1 MEEGSCTLSISA
13 LTLVSEM
20 TRELM
25 TLGDSQTK
33 ALELADGSY
42 GSYGMGKEELQIW
55 W

>member
-1 MEEGSCTLSISA
+1 
-13 LTLVSEM
+13 M

-42 GSYGMGKEELQIW
+42 GSYGMGKEELQTLVVREW
-55 W
+55 DVGCWMGGLD

>member
-1 MEEGSCTLSISA
+1 MAEEGSCTLSISA

-25 TLGDSQTK
+25 TLGDSQSK

-42 GSYGMGKEELQIW
+42 GIGKELQIW
-55 W
+55 